1 MIGPVDG
8 TCLISRKRGKSF
20 SMLFMFFVNF
30 LPIYEKVIG
39 WVWET
44 RRVVWEEKKA
54 CGTITGVSVRVG
66 ELSLTKMMRLSG
78 GAEDPTEG
86 WGLRIYHRRSH
97 LRFMR
102 QSLTALSCWEVGI
115 RKAATWIQSGSFLE
129 GSNEQSR
136 KAMTCIVLS
145 NMLLKQR
152 SMYSKWSQKENT
164 EERGR

>member
-1 MIGPVDG
+1 MG

-54 CGTITGVSVRVG
+54 CGTITGGECTSGWAQPDKDDEDCPVVLKIPLKAGDCGFTTEIIWLHETVSDCTQ
-66 ELSLTKMMRLSG
+66 L
-78 GAEDPTEG
+78 
-86 WGLRIYHRRSH
+86 LRGRH
-97 LRFMR
+97 
-102 QSLTALSCWEVGI
+102 Q
-115 RKAATWIQSGSFLE
+115 E
-129 GSNEQSR
+129 GSHMDSVWEFPRGENEQSR